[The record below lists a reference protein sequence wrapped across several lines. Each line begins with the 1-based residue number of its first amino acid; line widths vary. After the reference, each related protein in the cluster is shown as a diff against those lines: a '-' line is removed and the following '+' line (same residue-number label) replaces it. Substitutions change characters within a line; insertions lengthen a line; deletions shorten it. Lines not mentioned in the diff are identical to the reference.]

1 MAALTQ
7 IKKNRVYN
15 EAMSS
20 LGIYKSMATGEF
32 SVANKFEMAARQA
45 RELRTGSLG
54 ESEDEA
60 KASLEA
66 RIAALTEE
74 EEEEEEEEERSIDA
88 TEQAVLYPYEAPQI
102 LDAASTAVVVNP
114 VIDPL
119 SAQYLPEGVTTSG
132 MTEEELELLND
143 ITGVNEEKKK
153 QAAAAKEAAEAAT
166 EAERIAKENAPKPY
180 HEKGM
185 IVINNVKVPHN
196 FKTDPYKG
204 VACNPSP
211 TCVAGVPIPGIGC
224 CPAELVDE
232 EEPVN
237 VVDSS
242 AVQVDDDVDESVLEE
257 LAPTSVSASPA
268 VSFSEQVVDERT
280 APSELVQSELAT
292 TRFDFTPKVESL
304 LPPKVNN
311 DNNRHSKEEKRQKQE
326 QRRFKVFEDDEA

>member
-1 MAALTQ
+1 M
-7 IKKNRVYN
+7 
-15 EAMSS
+15 
-20 LGIYKSMATGEF
+20 
-32 SVANKFEMAARQA
+32 
-45 RELRTGSLG
+45 
-54 ESEDEA
+54 
-60 KASLEA
+60 
-66 RIAALTEE
+66 
-74 EEEEEEEEERSIDA
+74 
-88 TEQAVLYPYEAPQI
+88 
-102 LDAASTAVVVNP
+102 
-114 VIDPL
+114 IDPL

-326 QRRFKVFEDDEA
+326 QRRFKVFEDDEASTGKRETAHRDRFVKQEEDDDDVDVVIVKKEEEEEAFEEQSTPIAVDIEEKESSKKKHSFSSSKKIDPKYDAALEKKDQAEKAA